1 MNLNKIY
8 VNEIVKS
15 LKNFSKKDRYL
26 LEAPSLKI
34 PTINIGDRQKGR
46 IRAKSIIDTDFK
58 KEYGYSWRSDI
69 KKSPKGV
76 YEIVSIHWIDLI
88 NFHFGIK
95 KINKPSLLNFS
106 RIDNSFDAS
115 SVQIELKNRSIVN
128 IFSTYNSAYSKRLFF
143 LF

>member
-106 RIDNSFDAS
+106 RIDNSFDA
-115 SVQIELKNRSIVN
+115 
-128 IFSTYNSAYSKRLFF
+128 
-143 LF
+143 